1 MKEIQYEIVKE
12 IAVLSASDSGYTK
25 EINLISWNGREPK
38 YDIRSFSP
46 NREKCGKGITL
57 NADEAAALLEAL
69 QKEVN
74 SGDCALPGF
83 VDSKNEEKTERNAG
97 YLVVSHSGGGMLRQG
112 TRKGIRRTP
121 ANRGMRAH
129 WVVKGLDISEDVCHG
144 MCP

>member
-1 MKEIQYEIVKE
+1 MKLWTDKNQKAKTEKGQEMKEIQYEIVKE
-12 IAVLSASDSGYTK
+12 IAVLSKGDSGYTK

-74 SGDCALPGF
+74 SGD
-83 VDSKNEEKTERNAG
+83 
-97 YLVVSHSGGGMLRQG
+97 
-112 TRKGIRRTP
+112 
-121 ANRGMRAH
+121 
-129 WVVKGLDISEDVCHG
+129 
-144 MCP
+144 

>member
-57 NADEAAALLEAL
+57 DRKSTRL
-69 QKEVN
+69 N
-74 SGDCALPGF
+74 S
-83 VDSKNEEKTERNAG
+83 
-97 YLVVSHSGGGMLRQG
+97 SHS
-112 TRKGIRRTP
+112 RRSRMP
-121 ANRGMRAH
+121 SSA
-129 WVVKGLDISEDVCHG
+129 
-144 MCP
+144 